1 MPSSLISTTKTSSII
16 GRTFDIN
23 NVLPDGEDGEED
35 EQVRPATTAKSTRSL
50 QQVAQDQWT
59 ERRGTFERLRRQVE
73 VLRSQ
78 AKIYIGLEQLTMA
91 LMALQE
97 WEMIKDG
104 APA

>member
-23 NVLPDGEDGEED
+23 NLLPDDEGEDESLGPTIKA
-35 EQVRPATTAKSTRSL
+35 RSTRSL

>member
-23 NVLPDGEDGEED
+23 NELPDDED
-35 EQVRPATTAKSTRSL
+35 EDEDESLGPTITAKITRSL

-59 ERRGTFERLRRQVE
+59 ERRGKFERLRRQVE